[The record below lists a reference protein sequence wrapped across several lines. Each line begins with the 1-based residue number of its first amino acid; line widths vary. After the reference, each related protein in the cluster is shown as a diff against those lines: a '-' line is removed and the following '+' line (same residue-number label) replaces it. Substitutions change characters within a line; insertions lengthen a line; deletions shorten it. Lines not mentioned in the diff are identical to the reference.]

1 MQEAMSAFSSPWRF
15 CRRGREADHG
25 IRRSFLSRVLVGCC
39 GSDVTRPFRAGAAR
53 HLHGESGLLEKLHS
67 RIGKDD
73 YQVHRLTTSPDR
85 SDGTRATMMGPY
97 STRILGSFAV
107 EVHRV
112 PAREEKGLIDHLFS
126 FLGSAIPLEP
136 FTFLAKTLPKYLK
149 TILHV
154 VGKGPRF
161 GKTELRAK
169 EPSVPATAA
178 AFYVCGIAV
187 CVLLI
192 RPILRRHGLRID
204 WIPFILESLYL
215 QMLALLVIHF
225 AAKLAKGKGT
235 LTQTLRAYGYWVGM
249 ILPLVLAVH
258 YSVYWL
264 LQARALPNRWHLQL
278 AGFGVVLPHAKA
290 WWLWASYA
298 VMMLLVV
305 LFAWHWLLQWLSDI
319 HRAPR
324 RRIATSLVIL
334 LVPIT
339 YLQLAVMR
347 PYVVQ
352 VFGSTAGY
360 IRAGKQLV
368 VKEFLP

>member
-1 MQEAMSAFSSPWRF
+1 
-15 CRRGREADHG
+15 
-25 IRRSFLSRVLVGCC
+25 
-39 GSDVTRPFRAGAAR
+39 
-53 HLHGESGLLEKLHS
+53 
-67 RIGKDD
+67 
-73 YQVHRLTTSPDR
+73 
-85 SDGTRATMMGPY
+85 
-97 STRILGSFAV
+97 
-107 EVHRV
+107 
-112 PAREEKGLIDHLFS
+112 
-126 FLGSAIPLEP
+126 
-136 FTFLAKTLPKYLK
+136 
-149 TILHV
+149 
-154 VGKGPRF
+154 
-161 GKTELRAK
+161 
-169 EPSVPATAA
+169 
-178 AFYVCGIAV
+178 
-187 CVLLI
+187 
-192 RPILRRHGLRID
+192 
-204 WIPFILESLYL
+204 
-215 QMLALLVIHF
+215 MLALLVIHF